1 MEEATRRCDEILD
14 LLEKEIGLHRD
25 LLDLSR
31 REQSLLVTLDTDALV
46 ATLRAVEEVAGK
58 IRATMQ
64 ARLALLAE
72 MAESLYPGRKGAT
85 CEEVL
90 SSGGRNRVERYRS
103 MLECLGP
110 ILEEHAAINA
120 GNIVLIGNVL
130 DYIDFAAGF
139 LASRHGQN
147 TYGVRKVGRPHALRL
162 SRS

>member
-31 REQSLLVTLDTDALV
+31 REQSHLVTLDTDALA
-46 ATLRAVEEVAGK
+46 ATLRDIEELAGK

-64 ARLALLAE
+64 ARLALIAE
-72 MAESLYPGRKGAT
+72 LAESLYPGRKGAT
-85 CEEVL
+85 CEEAL

-103 MLECLGP
+103 MLECLDP

-120 GNIVLIGNVL
+120 GNIVLISNVL
-130 DYIDFAAGF
+130 DYIDFATRF
-139 LASRHGQN
+139 LANRHGQN
-147 TYGVRKVGRPHALRL
+147 TYGVRKVGRPHALRV